1 MCAEQALEV
10 VAPSDGGC
18 TVELRGELDVDCAD
32 QLAAEIRDVARG
44 KVVLLDLAGLSF
56 IDASGVRALTTVR
69 NVLAQD
75 GRWLFIERP
84 SPQVRR
90 AIDLVERLRDER
102 LQSFGIG

>member
-1 MCAEQALEV
+1 
-10 VAPSDGGC
+10 
-18 TVELRGELDVDCAD
+18 
-32 QLAAEIRDVARG
+32 
-44 KVVLLDLAGLSF
+44 
-56 IDASGVRALTTVR
+56 
-69 NVLAQD
+69 VLAQD